1 MRISL
6 GDVSLWFDVSGPSVI
21 PQEDTTA
28 ERPVVV
34 AVHGGPGLDHMTV
47 KSALGPLAEDFQVL
61 YFDLRGHGRSD
72 RSSAGSWNMRTW
84 ADDLRR
90 LCDALGLDKPVVL
103 GSSFGGDVALT
114 YAALFPDHPGGVILA
129 NTTGGHWDDPRVIE
143 AFGRVG
149 GPEAAAIIER
159 IRTYRRGGYAADAK
173 DLQAEFTRVCYPL
186 YSATPGWAGESRRF
200 LARMIRNPDVAA
212 HYDSHEISSFDPW
225 SLLGAVRCPVLVLA
239 GEDDPVCPLPVVE
252 ELASQLPAK
261 TTRVVTLPGARHTI
275 FRDRPDLAFPAVR
288 DFVFQIKA
296 RPARQLERVERGDSL
311 VWGAGARGAGGK
323 AGGGIG
329 S

>member
-21 PQEDTTA
+21 PQGDTTA

-47 KSALGPLAEDFQVL
+47 KSALEPLAEDFQVL

-90 LCDALGLDKPVVL
+90 LCDTLGLRKPAVL

-129 NTTGGHWDDPRVIE
+129 NTTGGRRDPQRVIG
-143 AFGRVG
+143 AFARLG
-149 GPEAAAIIER
+149 GDQAAAVIRR
-159 IRTYRRGGYAADAK
+159 IFAGDKSAGA
-173 DLQAEFTRVCYPL
+173 QAEFNRLC
-186 YSATPGWAGESRRF
+186 
-200 LARMIRNPDVAA
+200 
-212 HYDSHEISSFDPW
+212 
-225 SLLGAVRCPVLVLA
+225 
-239 GEDDPVCPLPVVE
+239 
-252 ELASQLPAK
+252 
-261 TTRVVTLPGARHTI
+261 
-275 FRDRPDLAFPAVR
+275 
-288 DFVFQIKA
+288 
-296 RPARQLERVERGDSL
+296 
-311 VWGAGARGAGGK
+311 
-323 AGGGIG
+323 
-329 S
+329 